1 MKTTIVAAL
10 CAVVLLFG
18 SGCSGTKKDIVTIV
32 PLDQAIEEP
41 KEVTPSGG
49 DLLVELLSK
58 GDAQEGYLSKI
69 LWGLLKGGKIITRE
83 IDAGLIA
90 GEFEYSKETWIVQDA
105 GKNLHEVIIENGR
118 ILKIRPTKT
127 NAGSEDVTPA
137 GGWQR

>member
-1 MKTTIVAAL
+1 MKNAIMAAL
-10 CAVVLLFG
+10 CAVVFLFG

-32 PLDQAIEEP
+32 PLDQAIEKP
-41 KEVTPSGG
+41 KEGTPSGG

-58 GDAQEGYLSKI
+58 GDAQEGYLNKI
-69 LWGLLKGGKIITRE
+69 LWGLLKGGKILSRE

-105 GKNLHEVIIENGR
+105 GKNLHEITIENGR

-127 NAGSEDVTPA
+127 KAENEGVAPA
-137 GGWQR
+137 GGWQQ